1 MKPMSNV
8 DIFTISDE
16 LNNLLSGARVD
27 KSFQPTKDI
36 VVMRFHVPGTGR
48 IDLVMQCGSRIHIS
62 QYPLENPTTP
72 PTFPMLLRKRIKG
85 GHVESIKQHNFDRV
99 VEIRV
104 KKDKY
109 YTIIVE
115 LFDKGNIILLDDE
128 NNIILPLKRKHWS
141 NRDISSKREYVFP
154 NNIILPLKRKHWSN
168 RDISSK
174 REYVFPEERGINP
187 INISENEFTELFEN
201 NSDSD
206 VVRTLA
212 RNGLGSL
219 YAEEVIARAN
229 EITEI
234 DKNTVNNNLTEEQ
247 INGLYKGFKKL
258 FDNLKNESIKPQ
270 IVKSDSKE
278 DVIPLDLM
286 KYDSFEKTYYNT
298 FNEACDEFY
307 SKKVNTDIKQIKEN
321 AWNKKVGKFEK
332 RLKLQQETL
341 DNFEKTIADSTFK
354 GEVIYSNYTTIE
366 NIINV
371 VNTARDKS
379 YSFKE
384 IGKTLK
390 KAKKDGMEEAQI
402 YESIDPMGILTL
414 KIDDTTLNIDPKLTI
429 PENAEN
435 YYEKSKK
442 AKRKTKGA
450 LIAIEN
456 TKKQLEDI
464 KSKKDSAMENISV
477 PKKRVKKNLKWYEKL
492 RWFVSSDDV
501 LVVGGRDAN
510 SNESVVKKYLEPNDI
525 YLHADIHG
533 ATSTAIKLNG
543 HKLNDNLLK
552 ESGEFAASFSSAWSK
567 GFTSQDV
574 FWVHPD
580 QVSKTPE
587 AGEFLAKGSFVIRGH
602 RNYIRGARLK
612 LAVGIVDYEGKR
624 IMAGPIEALEKHSQN
639 FVVLKPGFT
648 KKEAIAKKILHKINE
663 DDLIT
668 LDDII
673 RVLPSGKC
681 DIDEEYHQRKKYEKN

>member
-1 MKPMSNV
+1 MSNV
-8 DIFTISDE
+8 DIFTISNE

-48 IDLVMQCGSRIHIS
+48 IDLVMQCGSRIHTS

-72 PTFPMLLRKRIKG
+72 PTFPMLLRKRVKG
-85 GHVESIKQHNFDRV
+85 AHVESIKQHNFDRV

-115 LFDKGNIILLDDE
+115 LFDKGNIILLDED
-128 NNIILPLKRKHWS
+128 NNIILPLKRKRLS
-141 NRDISSKREYVFP
+141 TRDISSKIEY
-154 NNIILPLKRKHWSN
+154 
-168 RDISSK
+168 
-174 REYVFPEERGINP
+174 EFPEDRGINP
-187 INISENEFTELFEN
+187 ITVTEKEFKEVFNDSE
-201 NSDSD
+201 SD

-212 RNGLGSL
+212 INGLGSL
-219 YAEEVIARAN
+219 YAEEVIKRAN
-229 EITEI
+229 EITEL
-234 DKNTVNNNLTEEQ
+234 DKNTPNNELTEKQLE
-247 INGLYKGFKKL
+247 GLYEGFKDL
-258 FDNLKNESIKPQ
+258 FDNLSEDTIRPQ
-270 IVKSDSKE
+270 IVKSENKE
-278 DVIPLDLM
+278 DVVALDLK
-286 KYDSFEKTYYNT
+286 KYDDFEKTYFES

-307 SKKVNTDIKQIKEN
+307 SKKVNTSIKNTRES
-321 AWNKKVGKFEK
+321 AWNKKVNKFEK
-332 RLKLQQETL
+332 RLRLQQETL
-341 DNFEKTIADSTFK
+341 DNFHKTIEDSQHK
-354 GEVIYSNYTTIE
+354 GEIIYSNYTTIE
-366 NIINV
+366 NIVTV
-371 VNTARDKS
+371 VNQARSKD

-390 KAKKDGMEEAQI
+390 KAKKDGMAEAQI
-402 YESIDPMGILTL
+402 YESIDKLGVLTL
-414 KIDDTTLNIDPKLTI
+414 RIDDTTLNIDPKLTI

-435 YYEKSKK
+435 YYEKAKK

-450 LIAIEN
+450 EIAIEN

-464 KSKKDSAMENISV
+464 KAKKDIAMENIAV

-492 RWFVSSDDV
+492 RWFVSSDGH
-501 LVVGGRDAN
+501 LVIGGRDAN

-533 ATSTAIKLNG
+533 ASSTAIKLNG
-543 HKLNDNLLK
+543 DDVNDNLLK
-552 ESGEFAASFSSAWSK
+552 ESGEFAASFSSAWSM

-580 QVSKTPE
+580 QVTKTPE
-587 AGEFLAKGSFVIRGH
+587 SGEFLAKGSFVIRGH
-602 RNYIRGARLK
+602 RNYIRGARVK
-612 LAVGIVDYEGKR
+612 LAIGIVDYEGKR
-624 IMAGPIEALEKHSQN
+624 IMAGPIESLEKHCDN
-639 FVVLKPGFT
+639 YVVIKPGFT
-648 KKEAIAKKILHKINE
+648 KKEAIAKKIIHKINE
-663 DDLIT
+663 DDLLT

>member
-1 MKPMSNV
+1 MKSMSNV

-16 LNNLLSGARVD
+16 LNKLLSGARVD

-48 IDLVMQCGSRIHIS
+48 VDLVMQCGSRIHTS

-72 PTFPMLLRKRIKG
+72 PSFPMLLRKRVKG
-85 GHVESIKQHNFDRV
+85 AHVESIKQHNFDRV

-128 NNIILPLKRKHWS
+128 NNIIQPLKRKLMS
-141 NRDISSKREYVFP
+141 DRDISSKREYA
-154 NNIILPLKRKHWSN
+154 
-168 RDISSK
+168 
-174 REYVFPEERGINP
+174 FPEERGINP
-187 INISENEFTELFEN
+187 ITVSEDDFKKLFEE
-201 NSDSD
+201 DSD

-219 YAEEVIARAN
+219 YAEEIIKRAN

-234 DKNTVNNNLTEEQ
+234 DKNTSNSDITDTQ
-247 INGLYKGFKKL
+247 INALYTGLVNL
-258 FDNLKNESIKPQ
+258 FDNLKEGSIKPQ
-270 IVKSDSKE
+270 IVKKDKKE
-278 DVIPLDLM
+278 DVVPLDLV
-286 KYDSFEKTYYNT
+286 KYEDFEKTTYST

-307 SKKVNTDIKQIKEN
+307 SKKVNTTIKDIKDS
-321 AWNKKVGKFEK
+321 AWTKKVNKFEK
-332 RLKLQQETL
+332 RLRLQQETL
-341 DNFEKTIADSTFK
+341 DNFNTTIEESQHK
-354 GEVIYSNYTTIE
+354 GEVIYSNYPTIE

-371 VNTARDKS
+371 VNSARSKD

-390 KAKKDGMEEAQI
+390 NAKKDGMKEAQI
-402 YESIDPMGILTL
+402 YETIDKLGVLTL
-414 KIDDTTLNIDPKLTI
+414 KIDDTSIIIDPKLTI
-429 PENAEN
+429 AENAET
-435 YYEKSKK
+435 YYEKAKK

-464 KSKKDSAMENISV
+464 KSKKEIAMENIST
-477 PKKRVKKNLKWYEKL
+477 PKKRVKKNLKWYEKM
-492 RWFVSSDDV
+492 RWFVSSEGI

-533 ATSTAIKLNG
+533 ASSLAIKLNG
-543 HKLNDNLLK
+543 NELNDNILK

-567 GFTSQDV
+567 GFSSQDV
-574 FWVHPD
+574 FWVRPD

-602 RNYIRGARLK
+602 RNYIRGARVK
-612 LAVGIVDYEGKR
+612 LAIGIVDYEGKR
-624 IMAGPIEALEKHSQN
+624 IMAGPIDALEAHCEN
-639 FVVLKPGFT
+639 YVVIKPGFT
-648 KKEAIAKKILHKINE
+648 KKEAIAKKIIHKINE
-663 DDLIT
+663 DDILT

-681 DIDEEYHQRKKYEKN
+681 DIDEEYHERKKYEKS

>member
-1 MKPMSNV
+1 MKSMSNV
-8 DIFTISDE
+8 DIFTVSNE

-48 IDLVMQCGSRIHIS
+48 IDLVMQCGSRIHTS

-85 GHVESIKQHNFDRV
+85 AHVESIKQHNFDRV

-128 NNIILPLKRKHWS
+128 NNIILPLKRKQWS

-154 NNIILPLKRKHWSN
+154 Q
-168 RDISSK
+168 
-174 REYVFPEERGINP
+174 ERGINP
-187 INISENEFTELFEN
+187 MSIREDEFKEVF
-201 NSDSD
+201 SDEESD

-219 YAEEVIARAN
+219 YAEEVIKRAN
-229 EITEI
+229 EITEV
-234 DKNTVNNNLTEEQ
+234 DKNTPNTELNDEQ
-247 INGLYKGFKKL
+247 LDGLYKGFKNL
-258 FDNLKNESIKPQ
+258 FDTLTDGTIKPQ

-278 DVIPLDLM
+278 DVVALDLIN
-286 KYDSFEKTYYNT
+286 YEDFEKTYYET

-307 SKKVNTDIKQIKEN
+307 SKKVNTDIKSIKES
-321 AWNKKVGKFEK
+321 AWNKKVNKFEK
-332 RLKLQQETL
+332 RLHLQQETL
-341 DNFEKTIADSTFK
+341 DNFYKTIEDSQHR
-354 GEVIYSNYTTIE
+354 GEVIYSNYPTIE
-366 NIINV
+366 NIVNV
-371 VNTARDKS
+371 VNQARAKD

-390 KAKKDGMEEAQI
+390 KAKKEGMAEAQI
-402 YESIDPMGILTL
+402 YESIDKMGVLTL
-414 KIDDTTLNIDPKLTI
+414 RIEDTTLNIDPKLTI
-429 PENAEN
+429 PENAES
-435 YYEKSKK
+435 YYEKAKK

-450 LIAIEN
+450 QIAIEN
-456 TKKQLEDI
+456 TKKQLEEI
-464 KSKKDSAMENISV
+464 KAKKDIAMENIAV

-492 RWFVSSDDV
+492 RWFLSSDGH
-501 LVVGGRDAN
+501 LVIGGRDAN
-510 SNESVVKKYLEPNDI
+510 SNENVVKKYLDKNDV

-533 ATSTAIKLNG
+533 ASSIAIKLNG
-543 HKLNDNLLK
+543 DELNDKLIK
-552 ESGEFAASFSSAWSK
+552 ESGEFAASFSSAWSM

-574 FWVHPD
+574 FWVHPE
-580 QVSKTPE
+580 QVTKTPE
-587 AGEFLAKGSFVIRGH
+587 SGEFLAKGSFVIRGH
-602 RNYIRGARLK
+602 RNYIRGARVK
-612 LAVGIVDYEGKR
+612 LAIGIVDYEGKR
-624 IMAGPIEALEKHSQN
+624 IMIGPIEALEAHCEN
-639 FVVLKPGFT
+639 YVVIKPGFT
-648 KKEAIAKKILHKINE
+648 KKEALAKKIIHKINE
-663 DDLIT
+663 DDLLS

-681 DIDEEYHQRKKYEKN
+681 DIDEEYHQRKKYEKS

>member
-1 MKPMSNV
+1 MKVMSNV

-16 LNNLLSGARVD
+16 LNNLLTGARVD

-48 IDLVMQCGSRIHIS
+48 VDLVMQCGSRIHTS
-62 QYPLENPTTP
+62 KYPLENPTNP

-85 GHVESIKQHNFDRV
+85 AHVESIKQHNFDRV

-109 YTIIVE
+109 YTVVVE
-115 LFDKGNIILLDDE
+115 LFDKGNIILLDEE
-128 NNIILPLKRKHWS
+128 NNIILPLKRKQLS
-141 NRDISSKREYVFP
+141 ARDISSKKEY
-154 NNIILPLKRKHWSN
+154 I
-168 RDISSK
+168 
-174 REYVFPEERGINP
+174 FPEERGINP
-187 INISENEFTELFEN
+187 LTTTEDEFKNIFIST
-201 NSDSD
+201 DSD

-219 YAEEVIARAN
+219 YAEEIIERAN
-229 EITEI
+229 DLCQI
-234 DKNTVNNNLTEEQ
+234 DKNTQNQELTDQQ
-247 INGLYKGFKKL
+247 ITNLYKSFKEL
-258 FDNLKNESIKPQ
+258 FNILKNEEYKPQ
-270 IVKSDSKE
+270 IVKTGNKE
-278 DVIPLDLM
+278 DVVPLDLI
-286 KYDSFEKTYYNT
+286 KYEDGEKTYYEN

-307 SKKVNTDIKQIKEN
+307 SQKVNSDIKDVKEKM
-321 AWNKKVGKFEK
+321 WNKKVNKFEK
-332 RLKLQQETL
+332 RLRLQEETL
-341 DNFEKTIADSTFK
+341 DNFNKTIETSQLK
-354 GEVIYSNYTTIE
+354 GETIYSNYVTIE
-366 NIINV
+366 NLVNV
-371 VNTARDKS
+371 VNSAISKG

-384 IGKTLK
+384 IGKILK
-390 KAKKDGMEEAQI
+390 KAKEDGMAEAQI
-402 YESIDPMGILTL
+402 FDSIDKMGVLTL
-414 KIDDTTLNIDPKLTI
+414 KINDETVIIDPKLSI

-435 YYEKSKK
+435 YYEKAKK

-464 KSKKDSAMENISV
+464 KSKKELAMENISI

-492 RWFVSSDDV
+492 RWFITSDNT
-501 LVVGGRDAN
+501 LVIGGRDAGT
-510 SNESVVKKYLEPNDI
+510 NEAIVKKYLDNNDI

-533 ATSTAIKLNG
+533 ATSTAIKLEG
-543 HKLNDNLLK
+543 KSLNDTILK

-574 FWVHPD
+574 FWVHPE

-587 AGEFLAKGSFVIRGH
+587 AGEFLAKGSFVIRGN
-602 RNYIRGARLK
+602 RNYIRSARVK
-612 LAVGIVDYEGKR
+612 IAIGIVDYEGKR
-624 IMAGPIEALEKHSQN
+624 IMAGPVEALEAHSEN
-639 FVVLKPGFT
+639 YVVLKPGYT
-648 KKEAIAKKILHKINE
+648 KKEAIAKKILNKINE
-663 DDLIT
+663 DDMLT

>member
-1 MKPMSNV
+1 MSNV
-8 DIFTISDE
+8 DIYTISDE
-16 LNNLLSGARVD
+16 LDKLLSGSRVD

-36 VVMRFHVPGTGR
+36 VVVRFHVPGTGR
-48 IDLVMQCGSRIHIS
+48 VDLVMQCGSRIHTS

-85 GHVESIKQHNFDRV
+85 AHVESIKQHNFDRV
-99 VEIRV
+99 VEIKV

-128 NNIILPLKRKHWS
+128 NNIILPLKRKQMS
-141 NRDISSKREYVFP
+141 DRDISSKREY
-154 NNIILPLKRKHWSN
+154 K
-168 RDISSK
+168 
-174 REYVFPEERGINP
+174 FPEERGINP
-187 INISENEFTELFEN
+187 ISATKEEFAELFKE
-201 NSDSD
+201 DSD
-206 VVRTLA
+206 IVRTLA

-219 YAEEVIARAN
+219 YAEEIIKRAN
-229 EITEI
+229 DNIEI
-234 DKNTVNNNLTEEQ
+234 DKNTPNNELTEEQ
-247 INGLYKGFKKL
+247 LNGLFEGFKNL
-258 FDNLKNESIKPQ
+258 FDNLRKETIKPQ
-270 IVKSDSKE
+270 IVKNESKE
-278 DVIPLDLM
+278 DVVPIDLVEY
-286 KYDSFEKTYYNT
+286 KDYEKTYYSN

-307 SKKVNTDIKQIKEN
+307 SKKVNTTIKDVKEV
-321 AWNKKVGKFEK
+321 AWNKKVNRFEK
-332 RLKLQQETL
+332 RLRLQQETL
-341 DNFEKTIADSTFK
+341 DNFYKTIEDSQHK
-354 GEVIYSNYTTIE
+354 GETIYSNYTTIE
-366 NIINV
+366 NIMNV
-371 VNTARDKS
+371 VNSARDKD

-390 KAKKDGMEEAQI
+390 KAKKDGMVEAQI
-402 YESIDPMGILTL
+402 YESIDKLGVLTL
-414 KIDDTTLNIDPKLTI
+414 NIDDTTITIDPKLTI
-429 PENAEN
+429 PENAEV
-435 YYEKSKK
+435 YYEKAKK
-442 AKRKTKGA
+442 ANRKTKGA

-464 KSKKDSAMENISV
+464 KAKKDIAMENIST

-492 RWFVSSDDV
+492 RWFISSEGI
-501 LVVGGRDAN
+501 LVIGGRDAN
-510 SNESVVKKYLEPNDI
+510 TNEGIVKKYLEPNDI

-543 HKLNDNLLK
+543 NELNENILK

-587 AGEFLAKGSFVIRGH
+587 AGEFLPKGSFVIRGR
-602 RNYIRGARLK
+602 RNYIRGARVK
-612 LAVGIVDYEGKR
+612 LAIGIVDYEGKR
-624 IMAGPIEALEKHSQN
+624 IMAGPIDALEAHCEN

-648 KKEAIAKKILHKINE
+648 KKEAIAKKIINRINE
-663 DDLIT
+663 DDLLT

-681 DIDEEYHQRKKYEKN
+681 DIDEEYHQRKKYEKS

>member
-8 DIFTISDE
+8 DIYTISDE

-85 GHVESIKQHNFDRV
+85 AHVESIKQHNFDRV
-99 VEIRV
+99 VEIKV

-128 NNIILPLKRKHWS
+128 NNIILPLKRQQLS
-141 NRDISSKREYVFP
+141 ARDISSKREYA
-154 NNIILPLKRKHWSN
+154 
-168 RDISSK
+168 
-174 REYVFPEERGINP
+174 FPEERGINP
-187 INISENEFTELFEN
+187 INVTEEELKELFN
-201 NSDSD
+201 NSDRD

-212 RNGLGSL
+212 MNGLGSL
-219 YAEEVIARAN
+219 YAEEIIERAN
-229 EITEI
+229 DVVDI
-234 DKNTVNNNLTEEQ
+234 DKNTLTTELDDAQ
-247 INGLYKGFKKL
+247 ISGIYNALKKL
-258 FDNLKNESIKPQ
+258 FDNLKDGLIKPQ
-270 IVKSDSKE
+270 IAKKDSKE
-278 DVIPLDLM
+278 DVIPLDLV
-286 KYDSFEKTYYNT
+286 KYHDFEKTYYAN

-307 SKKVNTDIKQIKEN
+307 SKKVNTNIKDIKEA
-321 AWNKKVGKFEK
+321 AWNKKVNKFEK
-332 RLKLQQETL
+332 RLTLQQETL
-341 DNFEKTIADSTFK
+341 DNFTRTIEDSQHK
-354 GEVIYSNYTTIE
+354 GEVIYSNYPSIE

-371 VNTARDKS
+371 VNTARGKD

-384 IGKTLK
+384 IGKILK
-390 KAKKDGMEEAQI
+390 KAKEDGMSEAQI
-402 YESIDPMGILTL
+402 YESIDKMGVLTL
-414 KIDDTTLNIDPKLTI
+414 DIDNTKLIIDPKLTI
-429 PENAEN
+429 PENAEI
-435 YYEKSKK
+435 YYEKAKK

-456 TKKQLEDI
+456 TKKQLEEI
-464 KSKKDSAMENISV
+464 KTKKDMAMQRVEV

-492 RWFVSSDDV
+492 RWFISSDNV
-501 LVVGGRDAN
+501 LVIGGRDAN
-510 SNESVVKKYLEPNDI
+510 SNESIVKKYLEPNDI

-533 ATSTAIKLNG
+533 ASSTAIKLNG
-543 HKLNDNLLK
+543 AKLNDNLLK
-552 ESGEFAASFSSAWSK
+552 ESGEFAASFSSAWSM
-567 GFTSQDV
+567 GFTTQDV

-602 RNYIRGARLK
+602 RNYIRGARVK

-624 IMAGPIEALEKHSQN
+624 IMAGPIEAVEAHCDN
-639 FVVLKPGFT
+639 YVVLKPGFT
-648 KKEAIAKKILHKINE
+648 KKEAIAKKVLHKINE
-663 DDLIT
+663 DDLLT

-681 DIDEEYHQRKKYEKN
+681 DIDEDYHQRKKYERN

>member
-1 MKPMSNV
+1 MKSMSNV

-16 LNNLLSGARVD
+16 LNKLLSGARVD

-48 IDLVMQCGSRIHIS
+48 VDLVMQCGSRIHTS

-72 PTFPMLLRKRIKG
+72 PSFPMLLRKRVKG
-85 GHVESIKQHNFDRV
+85 AHVESIKQHNFDRV

-128 NNIILPLKRKHWS
+128 NNIIQPLKRKLMS
-141 NRDISSKREYVFP
+141 DRDISSKREYA
-154 NNIILPLKRKHWSN
+154 
-168 RDISSK
+168 
-174 REYVFPEERGINP
+174 FPEERGINP
-187 INISENEFTELFEN
+187 ITVSEDDFKKLFEE
-201 NSDSD
+201 DSD

-219 YAEEVIARAN
+219 YAEEIIERAN

-234 DKNTVNNNLTEEQ
+234 DKNTSNSDITDTQ
-247 INGLYKGFKKL
+247 INALYTGLVNL
-258 FDNLKNESIKPQ
+258 FDNLKEGSIKPQ
-270 IVKSDSKE
+270 IVKKDKKE
-278 DVIPLDLM
+278 DVVPLDLV
-286 KYDSFEKTYYNT
+286 KYEDFEKTTYST

-307 SKKVNTDIKQIKEN
+307 SKKVNTTIKDIKES
-321 AWNKKVGKFEK
+321 AWTKKVNKFEK
-332 RLKLQQETL
+332 RLRLQQETL
-341 DNFEKTIADSTFK
+341 DNFNTTIEESQHK
-354 GEVIYSNYTTIE
+354 GEVIYSNYPTIE

-371 VNTARDKS
+371 VNSARSKD

-390 KAKKDGMEEAQI
+390 NAKKDGMKEAQI
-402 YESIDPMGILTL
+402 YESIDKLGVLTL
-414 KIDDTTLNIDPKLTI
+414 KIDDTSIIIDPKLTI
-429 PENAEN
+429 AENAEI
-435 YYEKSKK
+435 YYEKAKK

-464 KSKKDSAMENISV
+464 KSKKEIAMENIST
-477 PKKRVKKNLKWYEKL
+477 PKKRVKKNLKWYEKM
-492 RWFVSSDDV
+492 RWFVSSEGI

-533 ATSTAIKLNG
+533 ASSLAIKLNG
-543 HKLNDNLLK
+543 NELNDNILK

-567 GFTSQDV
+567 GFSSQDV
-574 FWVHPD
+574 FWVRPD

-602 RNYIRGARLK
+602 RNYIRGARVK
-612 LAVGIVDYEGKR
+612 LAIGIVDYEGKR
-624 IMAGPIEALEKHSQN
+624 IMAGPIDALEAHCEN
-639 FVVLKPGFT
+639 YVVIKPGFT
-648 KKEAIAKKILHKINE
+648 KKEAIAKKIIHKINE
-663 DDLIT
+663 DDILT

-681 DIDEEYHQRKKYEKN
+681 DIDEEYHERKKYEKS

>member
-1 MKPMSNV
+1 MSNV
-8 DIFTISDE
+8 DIYTISNE

-27 KSFQPTKDI
+27 KSFQPTNDI
-36 VVMRFHVPGTGR
+36 VVVRFHVPGTGR
-48 IDLVMQCGSRIHIS
+48 VDLVMQCGSRIHTS
-62 QYPLENPTTP
+62 QYPLENPTNP
-72 PTFPMLLRKRIKG
+72 PSFPMLLRKKIKG
-85 GHVESIKQHNFDRV
+85 AHVESISQHNFDRV

-128 NNIILPLKRKHWS
+128 NNIISPLKRKQMS
-141 NRDISSKREYVFP
+141 DRDISSKREY
-154 NNIILPLKRKHWSN
+154 K
-168 RDISSK
+168 
-174 REYVFPEERGINP
+174 FPEERGINP
-187 INISENEFTELFEN
+187 ISATKQEFQEIFEE
-201 NSDSD
+201 DSD

-219 YAEEVIARAN
+219 YAEEIIKRAN
-229 EITEI
+229 KIIEI
-234 DKNTVNNNLTEEQ
+234 DKNTSNNQLTEEQ
-247 INGLYKGFKKL
+247 LNGLFDGFKDL
-258 FDNLKNESIKPQ
+258 FDNLGNESIKPQ
-270 IVKSDSKE
+270 IVKSESKE
-278 DVIPLDLM
+278 DVVPLDLV
-286 KYDSFEKTYYNT
+286 KYTDFEKTYYST

-307 SKKVNTDIKQIKEN
+307 SKKVNTTIKDVKEA
-321 AWNKKVGKFEK
+321 AWNKKVNKFEK
-332 RLKLQQETL
+332 RLRLQQETL
-341 DNFEKTIADSTFK
+341 DNFNTTIEESQHK
-354 GEVIYSNYTTIE
+354 GEVIYSNYTAIQ
-366 NIINV
+366 NIVDV
-371 VNTARDKS
+371 VNSARDKD

-390 KAKKDGMEEAQI
+390 NAKKNGMEEAQI
-402 YESIDPMGILTL
+402 YESIDKLGVLTL
-414 KIDDTTLNIDPKLTI
+414 DIEDTKITIDPKLTI
-429 PENAEN
+429 PENAEA
-435 YYEKSKK
+435 YYEKAKK

-456 TKKQLEDI
+456 TKKQLE
-464 KSKKDSAMENISV
+464 KVKAKKDVAMENIST

-492 RWFVSSDDV
+492 RWFISSEGI

-510 SNESVVKKYLEPNDI
+510 SNESIVKKYLEPNDI

-543 HKLNDNLLK
+543 KQVNDNLLK

-602 RNYIRGARLK
+602 RNYIRGARVK
-612 LAVGIVDYEGKR
+612 LAIGIVDYEGKR
-624 IMAGPIEALEKHSQN
+624 IMAGPIDAVEAHCEN
-639 FVVLKPGFT
+639 YVVLKPGFT
-648 KKEAIAKKILHKINE
+648 KKEAIAKKIIAKINE
-663 DDLIT
+663 DDILT

-681 DIDEEYHQRKKYEKN
+681 DIDEEYHQRKRFEKKYES

>member
-1 MKPMSNV
+1 MSNV
-8 DIFTISDE
+8 DIFTVSNE

-48 IDLVMQCGSRIHIS
+48 IDLVMQCGSRIHTS

-85 GHVESIKQHNFDRV
+85 AHVESIKQHNFDRV

-128 NNIILPLKRKHWS
+128 NNIILPLKRKQWS

-154 NNIILPLKRKHWSN
+154 Q
-168 RDISSK
+168 
-174 REYVFPEERGINP
+174 ERGINP
-187 INISENEFTELFEN
+187 MSIREDEFKEVF
-201 NSDSD
+201 SDEESD

-219 YAEEVIARAN
+219 YAEEVIKRAN
-229 EITEI
+229 EITEV
-234 DKNTVNNNLTEEQ
+234 DKNTPNTELNDEQ
-247 INGLYKGFKKL
+247 LDGLYKGFKNL
-258 FDNLKNESIKPQ
+258 FDTLTDGTIKPQ

-278 DVIPLDLM
+278 DVVALDLIN
-286 KYDSFEKTYYNT
+286 YEDFEKTYYET

-307 SKKVNTDIKQIKEN
+307 SKKVNTDIKSIKES
-321 AWNKKVGKFEK
+321 AWNKKVNKFEK
-332 RLKLQQETL
+332 RLHLQQETL
-341 DNFEKTIADSTFK
+341 DNFYKTIEDSQHR
-354 GEVIYSNYTTIE
+354 GEVIYSNYPTIE
-366 NIINV
+366 NIVNV
-371 VNTARDKS
+371 VNQARAKD

-390 KAKKDGMEEAQI
+390 KAKKEGMAEAQI
-402 YESIDPMGILTL
+402 YESIDKMGVLTL
-414 KIDDTTLNIDPKLTI
+414 RIEDTTLNIDPKLTI
-429 PENAEN
+429 PENAES
-435 YYEKSKK
+435 YYEKAKK

-450 LIAIEN
+450 QIAIEN
-456 TKKQLEDI
+456 TKKQLEEI
-464 KSKKDSAMENISV
+464 KAKKDIAMENIAV

-492 RWFVSSDDV
+492 RWFLSSDGH
-501 LVVGGRDAN
+501 LVIGGRDAN
-510 SNESVVKKYLEPNDI
+510 SNENVVKKYLDKNDV

-533 ATSTAIKLNG
+533 ASSIAIKLNG
-543 HKLNDNLLK
+543 DELNDKLIK
-552 ESGEFAASFSSAWSK
+552 ESGEFAASFSSAWSM

-574 FWVHPD
+574 FWVHPE
-580 QVSKTPE
+580 QVTKTPE
-587 AGEFLAKGSFVIRGH
+587 SGEFLAKGSFVIRGH
-602 RNYIRGARLK
+602 RNYIRGARVK
-612 LAVGIVDYEGKR
+612 LAIGIVDYEGKR
-624 IMAGPIEALEKHSQN
+624 IMIGPIEALEAHCEN
-639 FVVLKPGFT
+639 YVVIKPGFT
-648 KKEAIAKKILHKINE
+648 KKEALAKKIIHKINE
-663 DDLIT
+663 DDLLS

-681 DIDEEYHQRKKYEKN
+681 DIDEEYHQRKKYEKS

>member
-1 MKPMSNV
+1 MKSMSNV
-8 DIFTISDE
+8 DIYTISNE

-48 IDLVMQCGSRIHIS
+48 IDLVMQCGFRIHTS

-85 GHVESIKQHNFDRV
+85 AHVESIKQHNFDRV
-99 VEIRV
+99 VEIKV

-128 NNIILPLKRKHWS
+128 NNIILPLKRKQWS
-141 NRDISSKREYVFP
+141 HRDISSKKEY
-154 NNIILPLKRKHWSN
+154 K
-168 RDISSK
+168 
-174 REYVFPEERGINP
+174 FPEERGINP
-187 INISENEFTELFEN
+187 ITVNEGEFQELFEN
-201 NSDSD
+201 SESD

-212 RNGLGSL
+212 MNGLGSL
-219 YAEEVIARAN
+219 YAEEIIKRAN
-229 EITEI
+229 ETVEVEKNMPSTE
-234 DKNTVNNNLTEEQ
+234 LSQEQ
-247 INGLYKGFKKL
+247 INGLYTGLKEL
-258 FDNLKNESIKPQ
+258 FDNLKNDSIKPQ
-270 IVKSDSKE
+270 IVKNDSKE
-278 DVIPLDLM
+278 DVVALDLV
-286 KYDSFEKTYYNT
+286 KYEDFEKTYFDN

-307 SKKVNTDIKQIKEN
+307 SKKVNTSIKDVKEA
-321 AWNKKVGKFEK
+321 AWNKKVNRFEK
-332 RLKLQQETL
+332 RLSLQQETL
-341 DNFEKTIADSTFK
+341 DNFKKTIEESQHK
-354 GEVIYSNYTTIE
+354 GEVIYSNYPSIE

-371 VNTARDKS
+371 VNTARSKD

-390 KAKKDGMEEAQI
+390 KAKNDGMDEAQI
-402 YESIDPMGILTL
+402 YESIDKMGVLTL
-414 KIDDTTLNIDPKLTI
+414 NIDNTKINIDPKLTI
-429 PENAEN
+429 PENAEK

-442 AKRKTKGA
+442 AKRKIKGA

-464 KSKKDSAMENISV
+464 KAKKDIAMEHIAV

-492 RWFVSSDDV
+492 RWFISSDNV

-510 SNESVVKKYLEPNDI
+510 SNESIVKKYLEPNDI

-543 HKLNDNLLK
+543 NKLNDNLLK
-552 ESGEFAASFSSAWSK
+552 ESGEFAASFSSAWSM

-587 AGEFLAKGSFVIRGH
+587 SGEFLPKGSFVIRGH
-602 RNYIRGARLK
+602 RNYIRGARVK
-612 LAVGIVDYEGKR
+612 LAIGIVDYEGKR
-624 IMAGPIEALEKHSQN
+624 IMAGPIEALEAHSEN

-648 KKEAIAKKILHKINE
+648 KKEAIAKKIINKINE
-663 DDLIT
+663 DDLLT

-681 DIDEEYHQRKKYEKN
+681 DIDEEYYQRKKYEKY

>member
-1 MKPMSNV
+1 MSNV
-8 DIFTISDE
+8 DIYTISDE

-85 GHVESIKQHNFDRV
+85 AHVESIKQHNFDRV
-99 VEIRV
+99 VEIKV

-128 NNIILPLKRKHWS
+128 NNIILPLKRQQLS
-141 NRDISSKREYVFP
+141 ARDISSKREYA
-154 NNIILPLKRKHWSN
+154 
-168 RDISSK
+168 
-174 REYVFPEERGINP
+174 FPEERGINP
-187 INISENEFTELFEN
+187 INVTEEELKELFN
-201 NSDSD
+201 NSDRD

-212 RNGLGSL
+212 MNGLGSL
-219 YAEEVIARAN
+219 YAEEIIERAN
-229 EITEI
+229 DVVDI
-234 DKNTVNNNLTEEQ
+234 DKNTLTTELDDAQ
-247 INGLYKGFKKL
+247 ISGIYNALKKL
-258 FDNLKNESIKPQ
+258 FDNLKDGLIKPQ
-270 IVKSDSKE
+270 IAKKDSKE
-278 DVIPLDLM
+278 DVIPLDLV
-286 KYDSFEKTYYNT
+286 KYHDFEKTYYAN

-307 SKKVNTDIKQIKEN
+307 SKKVNTNIKDIKEA
-321 AWNKKVGKFEK
+321 AWNKKVNKFEK
-332 RLKLQQETL
+332 RLTLQQETL
-341 DNFEKTIADSTFK
+341 DNFTRTIEDSQHK
-354 GEVIYSNYTTIE
+354 GEVIYSNYPSIE

-371 VNTARDKS
+371 VNTARGKD

-384 IGKTLK
+384 IGKILK
-390 KAKKDGMEEAQI
+390 KAKEDGMSEAQI
-402 YESIDPMGILTL
+402 YESIDKMGVLTL
-414 KIDDTTLNIDPKLTI
+414 DIDNTKLIIDPKLTI
-429 PENAEN
+429 PENAEI
-435 YYEKSKK
+435 YYEKAKK

-456 TKKQLEDI
+456 TKKQLEEI
-464 KSKKDSAMENISV
+464 KTKKDMAMQRVEV

-492 RWFVSSDDV
+492 RWFISSDNV
-501 LVVGGRDAN
+501 LVIGGRDAN
-510 SNESVVKKYLEPNDI
+510 SNESIVKKYLEPNDI

-533 ATSTAIKLNG
+533 ASSTAIKLNG
-543 HKLNDNLLK
+543 AKLNDNLLK
-552 ESGEFAASFSSAWSK
+552 ESGEFAASFSSAWSM
-567 GFTSQDV
+567 GFTTQDV

-602 RNYIRGARLK
+602 RNYIRGARVK

-624 IMAGPIEALEKHSQN
+624 IMAGPIEAVEAHCDN
-639 FVVLKPGFT
+639 YVVLKPGFT
-648 KKEAIAKKILHKINE
+648 KKEAIAKKVLHKINE
-663 DDLIT
+663 DDLLT

-681 DIDEEYHQRKKYEKN
+681 DIDEDYHQRKKYERN

>member
-1 MKPMSNV
+1 MSNV
-8 DIFTISDE
+8 DIYTISNE

-48 IDLVMQCGSRIHIS
+48 IDLVMQCGFRIHTS

-85 GHVESIKQHNFDRV
+85 AHVESIKQHNFDRV
-99 VEIRV
+99 VEIKV

-128 NNIILPLKRKHWS
+128 NNIILPLKRKQWS
-141 NRDISSKREYVFP
+141 HRDISSKKEY
-154 NNIILPLKRKHWSN
+154 K
-168 RDISSK
+168 
-174 REYVFPEERGINP
+174 FPEERGINP
-187 INISENEFTELFEN
+187 ITVNEGEFQELFEN
-201 NSDSD
+201 SESD

-212 RNGLGSL
+212 MNGLGSL
-219 YAEEVIARAN
+219 YAEEIIKRAN
-229 EITEI
+229 ETVEVEKNMPSTE
-234 DKNTVNNNLTEEQ
+234 LSQEQ
-247 INGLYKGFKKL
+247 INGLYTGLKEL
-258 FDNLKNESIKPQ
+258 FDNLKNDSIKPQ
-270 IVKSDSKE
+270 IVKNDSKE
-278 DVIPLDLM
+278 DVVALDLV
-286 KYDSFEKTYYNT
+286 KYEDFEKTYFDN

-307 SKKVNTDIKQIKEN
+307 SKKVNTSIKDVKEA
-321 AWNKKVGKFEK
+321 AWNKKVNRFEK
-332 RLKLQQETL
+332 RLSLQQETL
-341 DNFEKTIADSTFK
+341 DNFKKTIEESQHK
-354 GEVIYSNYTTIE
+354 GEVIYSNYPSIE

-371 VNTARDKS
+371 VNTARSKD

-390 KAKKDGMEEAQI
+390 KAKNDGMDEAQI
-402 YESIDPMGILTL
+402 YESIDKMGVLTL
-414 KIDDTTLNIDPKLTI
+414 DIDNTKINIDPKLTI
-429 PENAEN
+429 PENAEK

-442 AKRKTKGA
+442 AKRKIKGA

-464 KSKKDSAMENISV
+464 KAKKDIAMEHIAV

-492 RWFVSSDDV
+492 RWFISSDNV

-510 SNESVVKKYLEPNDI
+510 SNESIVKKYLEPNDI

-543 HKLNDNLLK
+543 NKLNDNLLK
-552 ESGEFAASFSSAWSK
+552 ESGEFAASFSSAWSM

-587 AGEFLAKGSFVIRGH
+587 SGEFLPKGSFVIRGH
-602 RNYIRGARLK
+602 RNYIRGARVK
-612 LAVGIVDYEGKR
+612 LAIGIVDYEGKR
-624 IMAGPIEALEKHSQN
+624 IMAGPIEALEAHSEN

-648 KKEAIAKKILHKINE
+648 KKEAIAKKIINKINE
-663 DDLIT
+663 DDLLT

-681 DIDEEYHQRKKYEKN
+681 DIDEEYYQRKKYEKY

>member
-1 MKPMSNV
+1 MKSMSNV
-8 DIFTISDE
+8 DIYTVSNE

-48 IDLVMQCGSRIHIS
+48 IDLVMQCGSRIHTS

-85 GHVESIKQHNFDRV
+85 AHVESIRQHNFDRV

-128 NNIILPLKRKHWS
+128 NNIILPLKRKQWS
-141 NRDISSKREYVFP
+141 TRDISSKKEY
-154 NNIILPLKRKHWSN
+154 L
-168 RDISSK
+168 
-174 REYVFPEERGINP
+174 FPEERGINP
-187 INISENEFTELFEN
+187 LTVNEEEFKGLFDDEE
-201 NSDSD
+201 SDA
-206 VVRTLA
+206 VRTLA
-212 RNGLGSL
+212 KNGLGSL
-219 YAEEVIARAN
+219 YAEEIIKRAN
-229 EITEI
+229 ENIDV
-234 DKNTVNNNLTEEQ
+234 DKNTPNSEITEEQ
-247 INGLYKGFKKL
+247 IMGIFNAFKEL
-258 FDNLKNESIKPQ
+258 VDSLTQESIKPQ
-270 IVKSDSKE
+270 IVKKDNKE
-278 DVIPLDLM
+278 DVVALDLK
-286 KYDSFEKTYYNT
+286 KYDEFEKTYYET

-307 SKKVNTDIKQIKEN
+307 SKKVNTDIKNIKES
-321 AWNKKVGKFEK
+321 AWNKKVNKFEK
-332 RLKLQQETL
+332 RLHLQEETL
-341 DNFEKTIADSTFK
+341 DNFYKTIEESQHK
-354 GEVIYSNYTTIE
+354 GEVIYSNYPTIE

-371 VNTARDKS
+371 VNQARSND

-390 KAKKDGMEEAQI
+390 KAKKDGMPEAQI
-402 YESIDPMGILTL
+402 YEGIDPMGVLTL
-414 KIDDTTLNIDPKLTI
+414 NIDDTTLIIDPKLTI
-429 PENAEN
+429 AENAEN
-435 YYEKSKK
+435 YYEKGKK

-464 KSKKDSAMENISV
+464 KAKKDIAMENIAV

-492 RWFVSSDDV
+492 RWFLSSDNV
-501 LVVGGRDAN
+501 LVIGGRDAN
-510 SNESVVKKYLEPNDI
+510 SNESIVKKYLEPNDI

-533 ATSTAIKLNG
+533 ASSTAIKLNG
-543 HKLNDNLLK
+543 AKLNDTLLK
-552 ESGEFAASFSSAWSK
+552 ESGEFAASFSSAWSL
-567 GFTSQDV
+567 GFSTQDV
-574 FWVHPD
+574 YWVHPD

-587 AGEFLAKGSFVIRGH
+587 SGEFLAKGSFVIRGH
-602 RNYIRGARLK
+602 RNYIRGARVK
-612 LAVGIVDYEGKR
+612 LAIGIVDYEGKR
-624 IMAGPIEALEKHSQN
+624 IMAGPIEAVEAHCEN
-639 FVVLKPGFT
+639 YVVLKPGFT
-648 KKEAIAKKILHKINE
+648 KKEAIAKKIIGKINE
-663 DDLIT
+663 DDLLT

-681 DIDEEYHQRKKYEKN
+681 DIDEEYHQRKKYERN

>member
-1 MKPMSNV
+1 MSNV
-8 DIFTISDE
+8 DIYAISDE
-16 LNNLLSGARVD
+16 LNRLLSGARVD

-48 IDLVMQCGSRIHIS
+48 IDLVMQCGSRIHTS
-62 QYPLENPTTP
+62 QYPLENPITP

-85 GHVESIKQHNFDRV
+85 AHVESIKQHNFDRV
-99 VEIRV
+99 VEIKV

-128 NNIILPLKRKHWS
+128 NNIILPLKRKRMS
-141 NRDISSKREYVFP
+141 DRDISSKKEYA
-154 NNIILPLKRKHWSN
+154 
-168 RDISSK
+168 
-174 REYVFPEERGINP
+174 FPEERGINP
-187 INISENEFTELFEN
+187 INVTEEELKSLFNET
-201 NSDSD
+201 DSD
-206 VVRTLA
+206 IVRTLA
-212 RNGLGSL
+212 MNGLGSL
-219 YAEEVIARAN
+219 YAEEIIFRTN
-229 EITEI
+229 EKIDL
-234 DKNTVNNNLTEEQ
+234 DKNTPTSQLSDDQ
-247 INGLYKGFKKL
+247 ISGIYSSLKEL
-258 FDNLKNESIKPQ
+258 FNDLKEGNVKPQ
-270 IVKSDSKE
+270 IVKNSSKE
-278 DVIPLDLM
+278 DVVALDLIS
-286 KYDSFEKTYYNT
+286 YADFEKTYYEN

-307 SKKVNTDIKQIKEN
+307 SKKVNTNIKDIKEA
-321 AWNKKVGKFEK
+321 AWNKKVNKFEK
-332 RLKLQQETL
+332 RLRLQQETL
-341 DNFEKTIADSTFK
+341 DNFAKTIEDGQHK

-366 NIINV
+366 NIVNV
-371 VNTARDKS
+371 VNTARGKD

-384 IGKTLK
+384 IGKILK
-390 KAKKDGMEEAQI
+390 DAKKEGMEEAQI
-402 YESIDPMGILTL
+402 FESIDKMGVLTL
-414 KIDDTTLNIDPKLTI
+414 NIDSTTLIIDPKLTI
-429 PENAEN
+429 PENAEV
-435 YYEKSKK
+435 YYEKAKK

-464 KSKKDSAMENISV
+464 KAKKDVAMERVSI
-477 PKKRVKKNLKWYEKL
+477 PKKREKKSLKWYEKL
-492 RWFVSSDDV
+492 RWFITSDNV

-510 SNESVVKKYLEPNDI
+510 SNENIVKKYLEPNDI

-533 ATSTAIKLNG
+533 ASSTAVKLNG
-543 HKLNDNLLK
+543 QKLNDNILK
-552 ESGEFAASFSSAWSK
+552 ESGEFAASFSSAWSM
-567 GFTSQDV
+567 GFTSEDV

-602 RNYIRGARLK
+602 RNFIRGARVK
-612 LAVGIVDYEGKR
+612 LAIGIVDYEGKR
-624 IMAGPIEALEKHSQN
+624 IMIGPIDALEAHCDN

-648 KKEAIAKKILHKINE
+648 KKEAIAKKILNKINE
-663 DDLIT
+663 DDLLT

>member
-1 MKPMSNV
+1 MKSMSNV
-8 DIFTISDE
+8 DIYTISNE
-16 LNNLLSGARVD
+16 LNKLLSGARVD
-27 KSFQPTKDI
+27 KSFQPTQDI

-48 IDLVMQCGSRIHIS
+48 IDLVMQCGSRIHTS

-72 PTFPMLLRKRIKG
+72 PSFPMLLRKRIKG
-85 GHVESIKQHNFDRV
+85 AHVESIKQHNFDRV
-99 VEIRV
+99 VEIKV

-128 NNIILPLKRKHWS
+128 NNIIQPLKRKHWS
-141 NRDISSKREYVFP
+141 NRDISSKKEY
-154 NNIILPLKRKHWSN
+154 I
-168 RDISSK
+168 
-174 REYVFPEERGINP
+174 FPEERGINP
-187 INISENEFTELFEN
+187 ITVTEDEFKALF
-201 NSDSD
+201 SDAESD

-212 RNGLGSL
+212 KNGLGSL
-219 YAEEVIARAN
+219 YAEEIVARAN
-229 EITEI
+229 EITVV
-234 DKNTVNNNLTEEQ
+234 DKNTSNNDVSEEQ
-247 INGLYKGFKKL
+247 LTALFNGFKSL
-258 FDNLKNESIKPQ
+258 FDNLGEEFIKPQ
-270 IVKSDSKE
+270 IAKNENKE
-278 DVIPLDLM
+278 DVVPLDLI
-286 KYDSFEKTYYNT
+286 KYEDYEKTYYTT

-307 SKKVNTDIKQIKEN
+307 SKKVNTDIKSVKES
-321 AWNKKVGKFEK
+321 AWNKKVNKFEK

-341 DNFEKTIADSTFK
+341 DNFNKTIEDSQHK
-354 GEVIYSNYTTIE
+354 GEVIYSNYPTIE

-371 VNTARDKS
+371 VNQARGKD

-384 IGKTLK
+384 IGKILK
-390 KAKKDGMEEAQI
+390 KAKKDGMPEAQI
-402 YESIDPMGILTL
+402 YESIDKLGVLTL
-414 KIDDTTLNIDPKLTI
+414 NIDDTSLIIDPKLTI

-450 LIAIEN
+450 IIAIEN

-464 KSKKDSAMENISV
+464 KAKKDIAMENISV

-492 RWFVSSDDV
+492 RWFISSDNI

-533 ATSTAIKLNG
+533 ATSTAIKLEDNQI
-543 HKLNDNLLK
+543 NDNILK

-574 FWVHPD
+574 FWVRPD

-587 AGEFLAKGSFVIRGH
+587 SGEFLPKGSFVIRGH
-602 RNYIRGARLK
+602 RNYIRGARVK
-612 LAVGIVDYEGKR
+612 LAIGIVDYDGKR
-624 IMAGPIEALEKHSQN
+624 IMAGPIDAVEAHCEN
-639 FVVLKPGFT
+639 YVVIKPGFT
-648 KKEAIAKKILHKINE
+648 KKEKIAKKIINKINE
-663 DDLIT
+663 DDLLT

-681 DIDEEYHQRKKYEKN
+681 DIDEEYHQRKKYEKS

>member
-1 MKPMSNV
+1 MKSMSNV
-8 DIFTISDE
+8 DIYTVSNE

-48 IDLVMQCGSRIHIS
+48 VDLVMQCGSRIHTS

-85 GHVESIKQHNFDRV
+85 AHVESIKQHNFDRV

-109 YTIIVE
+109 YTVIVE

-141 NRDISSKREYVFP
+141 TRDISSKREY
-154 NNIILPLKRKHWSN
+154 L
-168 RDISSK
+168 
-174 REYVFPEERGINP
+174 FPEERGINP
-187 INISENEFTELFEN
+187 LTVTEDEFKELFKDPE
-201 NSDSD
+201 SDA
-206 VVRTLA
+206 VRTLA
-212 RNGLGSL
+212 KNGLGSL
-219 YAEEVIARAN
+219 YAEEIIKRAN
-229 EITEI
+229 DSIEVDKNTPNSEITE
-234 DKNTVNNNLTEEQ
+234 KQ
-247 INGLYKGFKKL
+247 IVGIYNAFKGL
-258 FDNLKNESIKPQ
+258 FDSLTQESIKPQ
-270 IVKSDSKE
+270 IVKKDTKE
-278 DVIPLDLM
+278 DVVALDLK
-286 KYDSFEKTYYNT
+286 KYDDFEKTYYES

-307 SKKVNTDIKQIKEN
+307 SKKVNTDIKNVKES
-321 AWNKKVGKFEK
+321 AWNKKVKKFEK
-332 RLKLQQETL
+332 RLHLQEETL
-341 DNFEKTIADSTFK
+341 DNFYKTIEDSQHK
-354 GEVIYSNYTTIE
+354 GEVIYSNYPTIE

-371 VNTARDKS
+371 VNQARSND

-384 IGKTLK
+384 IGKILK
-390 KAKKDGMEEAQI
+390 KAKKDGMVEAQI
-402 YESIDPMGILTL
+402 YESIDKMGVLTL
-414 KIDDTTLNIDPKLTI
+414 NIDDTSLIIDPKLTI
-429 PENAEN
+429 AENAEN
-435 YYEKSKK
+435 YYEKAKK

-464 KSKKDSAMENISV
+464 RAKKDIAMENIAV

-492 RWFVSSDDV
+492 RWFISSDNI

-510 SNESVVKKYLEPNDI
+510 SNENIVKKYLEPNDI

-543 HKLNDNLLK
+543 KELNDTILK
-552 ESGEFAASFSSAWSK
+552 ESGEFAASFSSAWSM

-602 RNYIRGARLK
+602 RNYIRGARVK
-612 LAVGIVDYEGKR
+612 LAIGIVDYEGKR
-624 IMAGPIEALEKHSQN
+624 IMAGPIEAVEAHCDN
-639 FVVLKPGFT
+639 YVVIKPGFT
-648 KKEAIAKKILHKINE
+648 KKEAIAKKIIGRINE
-663 DDLIT
+663 DDLLT

-681 DIDEEYHQRKKYEKN
+681 DIDEEYHQRKKYERN